1 MNQTKIKI
9 KCTDG
14 VELAA
19 VILSPLETP
28 KAVVQINSATA
39 TPKEYYLNFAKFL
52 VENGFVACIFDYR
65 GVCESTPEG
74 GLRGC
79 TYDYMMWGQLD
90 MPAVLDYL
98 DEKFPNLP
106 KLIAGHSV
114 GGQEVGLMPNHHKIK
129 GMVTFATSVGYWN
142 FMPLGYRLQTH
153 FFFQIFT
160 PISNFLFGY
169 VAAKRLGL
177 MEDLPKQIVLDWRN
191 WCSVPEYFFNE
202 KYYANSA
209 QKGFFEDLT
218 FPIQVYWTND
228 DPISNARSVP
238 MFWQHVKSSEGIK
251 IYCVKPVE
259 IGEKAIGHFGFFR
272 KKYKNTLW
280 KMALEDL
287 ESFIK

>member
-9 KCTDG
+9 KCSDG

-19 VILSPLETP
+19 ILLVPNDTP

-39 TPKEYYLNFAKFL
+39 TPKEYYLNFAQFL
-52 VENGFVACIFDYR
+52 VENGFVVCIFDYR
-65 GVCESTPEG
+65 GVCESTPKG

-79 TYDYMMWGQLD
+79 KYDYMMWGQLD

-98 DEKFPNLP
+98 DGQFPNLP
-106 KLIAGHSV
+106 KLITAHSV

-169 VAAKRLGL
+169 VAAKKIGL

-209 QKGFFEDLT
+209 QKGFFKDLI
-218 FPIQVYWTND
+218 FPIQVYWTTD
-228 DPISNARSVP
+228 DPISNARSIP
-238 MFWQHVKSSEGIK
+238 MFWKHVKSSGGIK
-251 IYCVKPVE
+251 IDCIKPAD
-259 IGEKAIGHFGFFR
+259 IGEKTIGHFGFFR
-272 KKYKNTLW
+272 RKFKESLW
-280 KMALEDL
+280 QIALKDL
-287 ESFIK
+287 ENFIK